1 MSLTVKRVTKLI
13 RKGEPGRFL
22 DSGSTG
28 VRGLHLCVG
37 GKNNASWGLRYQLDG
52 RTHWLGLGSARDITL
67 EKARQKAKAA
77 REQLADKI
85 DPLDL
90 KKAERQQRKDEKA
103 KKAIDAARMMSFE
116 KCAEAF
122 ILARQTEWKSA
133 RHGAEWKRTLASFV
147 YPIIGTM
154 DVAAIERPEV
164 LRVLE
169 QQVPANGSLPA
180 GKLWN
185 VRTIS
190 ADRTRS
196 RIELVLDYAV
206 ARGHRQPGVNPAAW
220 SQLQHAGL
228 AKPSK
233 AAPPVHHAAVP
244 YAEVP
249 AVIAE
254 LRRHEGV
261 AAQALLFTILTAA
274 RSGEVL
280 GAVWD
285 EIDLANKVWTI
296 PEARMKSDREH
307 KVPLSPQVVELLQ
320 TCYRE
325 QGNNYVFIG
334 LNQPRLSHSAM
345 GKILRRINRAETVHG
360 FRSSFAD
367 FAHERTAHTNLT
379 IETCL
384 AHTVGDAT
392 ERAYRRTDVFNKRR
406 QLMDKWGE
414 FCTTSPRRAAGN
426 NVTSIRAASEAS

>member
-1 MSLTVKRVTKLI
+1 MSLTVKRVQRLM

-28 VRGLHLCVG
+28 IRGLHLCVANR
-37 GKNNASWGLRYQLDG
+37 NNASWGLRYQLDG

-67 EKARQKAKAA
+67 EKAREKAKQA
-77 REQLADKI
+77 REKLADKI

-90 KKAERQQRKDEKA
+90 KKAERQARKDELA
-103 KKAIDAARMMSFE
+103 RQEAAAARMMTFE

-122 ILARQTEWKSA
+122 MIAKRAEWKSA
-133 RHGAEWKRTLASFV
+133 KHGAEWIRTLKTFA

-154 DVAAIERPEV
+154 NVADIERPDL

-169 QQVPANGSLPA
+169 QQVPAKGAHSAGSFWSA
-180 GKLWN
+180 
-185 VRTIS
+185 RTVT
-190 ADRTRS
+190 ADRVRS
-196 RIELVLDYAV
+196 RIELILDFAV
-206 ARGHRQPGVNPAAW
+206 ARGHRQPGINPAAW
-220 SQLQHAGL
+220 SLLQHAGL

-233 AAPPVHHAAVP
+233 AAPVEHHAAVAF
-244 YAEVP
+244 AEVP
-249 AVIAE
+249 AVVAE
-254 LRRHEGV
+254 LHRHEGV
-261 AAQALLFTILTAA
+261 AARALEFLILTAA

-285 EIDLANKVWTI
+285 EIDLDNAVWTI
-296 PEARMKSDREH
+296 PKERMKSHREH
-307 KVPLSPQVVELLQ
+307 KVPLSPQAVELLQ

-325 QGNNYVFIG
+325 DGNPYVFIG
-334 LNQPRLSHSAM
+334 ARQARLSHASMSQLMQRM
-345 GKILRRINRAETVHG
+345 GRSETVHG

-367 FAHERTAHTNLT
+367 FSHERTAHSNLT
-379 IETCL
+379 IESSL
-384 AHTVGDAT
+384 AHAVGDAT

-414 FCTTSPRRAAGN
+414 YCTTAPRRAAG